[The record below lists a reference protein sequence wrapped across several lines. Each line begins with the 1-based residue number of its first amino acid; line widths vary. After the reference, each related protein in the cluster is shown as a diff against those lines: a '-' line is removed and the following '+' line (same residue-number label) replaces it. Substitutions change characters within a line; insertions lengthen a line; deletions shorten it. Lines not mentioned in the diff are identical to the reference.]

1 MASDARY
8 RRRPSRKQR
17 RFAAKS
23 EIFSPELVPGNKH
36 PRRGRKRNF
45 TTIAATPPISDIFGH
60 RSQELI
66 PMEATKF
73 EPFGEEV
80 NLAESAE
87 APSRASG
94 WLMRLGA
101 GLFWALAGTIV
112 VARAIYFD
120 PGIFDG
126 FARAVAF

>member
-1 MASDARY
+1 
-8 RRRPSRKQR
+8 
-17 RFAAKS
+17 
-23 EIFSPELVPGNKH
+23 
-36 PRRGRKRNF
+36 
-45 TTIAATPPISDIFGH
+45 
-60 RSQELI
+60 
-66 PMEATKF
+66 MEGTKF

-87 APSRASG
+87 AASHASG

-112 VARAIYFD
+112 VARAVYFD

-126 FARAVAF
+126 FAHAVAFLHVVPKG